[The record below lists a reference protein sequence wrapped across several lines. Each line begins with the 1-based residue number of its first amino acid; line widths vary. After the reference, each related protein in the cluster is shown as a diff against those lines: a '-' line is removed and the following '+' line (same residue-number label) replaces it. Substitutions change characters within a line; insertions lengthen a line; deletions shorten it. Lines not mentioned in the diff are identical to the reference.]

1 MLKPI
6 ALAIATAAL
15 AFPSVAIGQQSAPA
29 PKPVARADVIKTLDA
44 NFAAAD
50 TNHDGF
56 LSKSEIDA
64 AEAKALQ
71 QLQALREH
79 QLRAEFNQLDTNHD
93 GQLSFQEFVAA
104 AGTVKANETSDQIL
118 ARLDKNHDGKISA
131 EEYRAPQLKKFD
143 AADANH
149 DGIVTPAELQAYNKA
164 HPATQMSH

>member
-6 ALAIATAAL
+6 ALAIATAAF
-15 AFPSVAIGQQSAPA
+15 AFPSVAMGQQAA
-29 PKPVARADVIKTLDA
+29 PKPVARADLVKTLDA

-64 AEAKALQ
+64 AETKALQ
-71 QLQALREH
+71 QLQALRER

-104 AGTVKANETSDQIL
+104 AGTVKANETGDQIM
-118 ARLDKNHDGKISA
+118 ARLDRNHDGKISA
-131 EEYRAPQLKKFD
+131 DEYRAPQLKKFD
-143 AADANH
+143 AADTNH
-149 DGIVTPAELQAYNKA
+149 DGIITPAELQAFNKA
-164 HPATQMSH
+164 HPATQTSR